1 MKLYGVQNH
10 YSIISREWEQ
20 NGLLDWC
27 KENGISFWAWAVLEE
42 GMLVDPRVKTKG
54 SIMKLIFNRQ
64 KRKMRALYQSM
75 IQISERHAIT
85 VSQVAVAFCAAKGIV
100 PFLIFKTD
108 RSSLHS
114 TPLGQSSC
122 IISSDLLMRLRSLP
136 QIRLRPASSALPR

>member
-1 MKLYGVQNH
+1 MDIYWLHLPTDIKPHMQEIIVLAKEGKIRHVGVSNF
-10 YSIISREWEQ
+10 
-20 NGLLDWC
+20 N
-27 KENGISFWAWAVLEE
+27 LEE

-100 PFLIFKTD
+100 PLCGCRKPKQVEERF
-108 RSSLHS
+108 
-114 TPLGQSSC
+114 
-122 IISSDLLMRLRSLP
+122 IITAVLDF
-136 QIRLRPASSALPR
+136 QN

>member
-1 MKLYGVQNH
+1 MISIRLLRNIHIQMKLQAGMKLYGVQNH

-100 PFLIFKTD
+100 PLCGCRK
-108 RSSLHS
+108 
-114 TPLGQSSC
+114 PK
-122 IISSDLLMRLRSLP
+122 
-136 QIRLRPASSALPR
+136 